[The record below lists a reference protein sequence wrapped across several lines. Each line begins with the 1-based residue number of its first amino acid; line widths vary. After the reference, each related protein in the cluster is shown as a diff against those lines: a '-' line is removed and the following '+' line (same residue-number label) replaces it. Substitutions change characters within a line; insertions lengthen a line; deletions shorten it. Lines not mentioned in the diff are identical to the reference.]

1 MANWLSAQ
9 LEAMPNHSI
18 LLALAT
24 DERMSA
30 VYADLR
36 KWSPGALSL
45 IALVVHFS
53 TPTILSNL
61 QKPSEERWSLS
72 WPEYRL
78 GAVAGEFATMLEWWP
93 NAARELWGEPVDAL
107 VECLRAFAIA
117 AFERAKAK
125 QSVYDDIPEPNRRGR
140 GSPKQLAFREALS
153 RLLHPLSESDPLSKE
168 RQDRII
174 ATLTS
179 IVFPGSPVDTET
191 IRRHRQRRGKIVGDN

>member
-107 VECLRAFAIA
+107 VECLRAFAPSLLRRSSERRLSR
-117 AFERAKAK
+117 AFTTTSPSRIGADGAV
-125 QSVYDDIPEPNRRGR
+125 QNNLPFARHFLACCTHCPSPTRFRRNGKTA
-140 GSPKQLAFREALS
+140 SS
-153 RLLHPLSESDPLSKE
+153 RLLPASYFPDRQLIPRRSDA
-168 RQDRII
+168 I
-174 ATLTS
+174 
-179 IVFPGSPVDTET
+179 
-191 IRRHRQRRGKIVGDN
+191 DNGAVK